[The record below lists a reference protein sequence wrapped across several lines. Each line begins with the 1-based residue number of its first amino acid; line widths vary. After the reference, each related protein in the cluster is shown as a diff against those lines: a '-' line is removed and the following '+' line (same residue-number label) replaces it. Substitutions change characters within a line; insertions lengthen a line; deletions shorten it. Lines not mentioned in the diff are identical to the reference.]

1 MCLFKPVPVEVAG
14 GIKWDFKPALNFLGK
29 FAPNQK
35 ANVSIGSY
43 TFKKE
48 KKKEFFPIA
57 KSSID

>member
-1 MCLFKPVPVEVAG
+1 M
-14 GIKWDFKPALNFLGK
+14 KPALNFLGK

-43 TFKKE
+43 TLKKGK